1 MNWWVPTNG
10 GGWKVDKWGDS
21 ASNGIYGDFQG
32 TRGDKLEIQWGA
44 CMEVSHSFQ
53 HSSEP
58 NFELEAGFVL
68 DFKKCYWI
76 GQKVFNYQFTDTY
89 PYRRQTNRHFGQ
101 ECHTLAMCCTLEADV
116 SQKCEVLHIRHR
128 RAQQNVANSA
138 GAAAARLEN
147 ATCVAYL

>member
-53 HSSEP
+53 HSSEL
-58 NFELEAGFVL
+58 NFELEGGSVL
-68 DFKKCYWI
+68 GFKKCYWI
-76 GQKVFNYQFTDTY
+76 GQKGYNYQFTDTY
-89 PYRRQTNRHFGQ
+89 P
-101 ECHTLAMCCTLEADV
+101 
-116 SQKCEVLHIRHR
+116 
-128 RAQQNVANSA
+128 
-138 GAAAARLEN
+138 
-147 ATCVAYL
+147 

>member
-53 HSSEP
+53 HSSGL
-58 NFELEAGFVL
+58 NFELEAGSVL
-68 DFKKCYWI
+68 GFKKMLLDLTEGLQLPIY
-76 GQKVFNYQFTDTY
+76 
-89 PYRRQTNRHFGQ
+89 
-101 ECHTLAMCCTLEADV
+101 
-116 SQKCEVLHIRHR
+116 
-128 RAQQNVANSA
+128 
-138 GAAAARLEN
+138 
-147 ATCVAYL
+147 

>member
-53 HSSEP
+53 HSGEP
-58 NFELEAGFVL
+58 NFELEGGSVS
-68 DFKKCYWI
+68 DFKKCI
-76 GQKVFNYQFTDTY
+76 GSHRKFTITNLLIRILTEDKQITILKYLGAILSMDLNWYQATDTNLVQKVPD
-89 PYRRQTNRHFGQ
+89 
-101 ECHTLAMCCTLEADV
+101 
-116 SQKCEVLHIRHR
+116 
-128 RAQQNVANSA
+128 
-138 GAAAARLEN
+138 
-147 ATCVAYL
+147 